1 MGKELEAVKAEKVT
15 LRIHGE
21 EREIKFNFSA
31 WAEIEKEYGGFKNV
45 RKLQKDLEE
54 TPFATLPHILYIGL
68 VNKKPVEKDGEVYE
82 ITEKNILDDYGLI
95 EMKYALRH
103 MKYLRWRYEVCAS
116 RILRYLYILRIKR

>member
-82 ITEKNILDDYGLI
+82 ITEKNILDDYGLN
-95 EMKYALRH
+95 EMKYVSDVLGNALWGSLPDDE
-103 MKYLRWRYEVCAS
+103 KKAVKEA
-116 RILRYLYILRIKR
+116 KKE